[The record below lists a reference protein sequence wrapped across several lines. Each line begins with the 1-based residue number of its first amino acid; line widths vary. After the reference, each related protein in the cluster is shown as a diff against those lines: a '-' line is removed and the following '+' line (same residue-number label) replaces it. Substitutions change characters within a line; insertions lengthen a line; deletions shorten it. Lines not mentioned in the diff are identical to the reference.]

1 MGGLVG
7 GLFNLFEG
15 DPTSGEQQ
23 GLGSLAGFENNAG
36 EGAVNAGLGFNN
48 AILSGNPE
56 AIAQVEAPEI
66 RAGQQQVQQTAEQ
79 NALFGNRGGGTN
91 SATNSAQS
99 NERGNIINLTGQ
111 LQQGAAQS
119 DLNAGLNLTGQGA
132 SNLTSEAGLAEQN
145 NQRLTN
151 DVSGIA
157 QGAASI
163 AAPFLGGGGDL
174 SSAVFPDTG
183 AGAPNEAG
191 SVSPGTGWA
200 TGTGGPT
207 PQWGVNDYQ
216 MPAAN

>member
-1 MGGLVG
+1 MGGFVG
-7 GLFNLFEG
+7 SIFDLASG

-23 GLGSLAGFENNAG
+23 GLQGLSGFENNAG

-119 DLNAGLNLTGQGA
+119 DLNAGQNLLGQGA
-132 SNLTSEAGLAEQN
+132 GNLVSQAGLASA
-145 NQRLTN
+145 NQQRETN

-157 QGAASI
+157 QGAADI
-163 AAPFLGGGGDL
+163 ASPFL
-174 SSAVFPDTG
+174 
-183 AGAPNEAG
+183 
-191 SVSPGTGWA
+191 
-200 TGTGGPT
+200 
-207 PQWGVNDYQ
+207 
-216 MPAAN
+216 

>member
-1 MGGLVG
+1 MGGFVG
-7 GLFNLFEG
+7 SIFDLASG

-23 GLGSLAGFENNAG
+23 GLQGLSGFENNAG

-111 LQQGAAQS
+111 LQQGASQS
-119 DLNAGLNLTGQGA
+119 DLNAGQNLLGQGA
-132 SNLTSEAGLAEQN
+132 GNLVSQAGLASA
-145 NQRLTN
+145 NQQRETN

-157 QGAASI
+157 QGAADIASPFLDPSAA
-163 AAPFLGGGGDL
+163 AAPTPAPPDL
-174 SSAVFPDTG
+174 SSMASPEDTELESINASG
-183 AGAPNEAG
+183 I
-191 SVSPGTGWA
+191 S
-200 TGTGGPT
+200 
-207 PQWGVNDYQ
+207 
-216 MPAAN
+216 

>member
-1 MGGLVG
+1 MGGFVG
-7 GLFNLFEG
+7 SIFDLASG

-23 GLGSLAGFENNAG
+23 GLQGLSGFENNAG

-119 DLNAGLNLTGQGA
+119 DLNAGQNLLGQGA
-132 SNLTSEAGLAEQN
+132 GNLVSQAGLASA
-145 NQRLTN
+145 NQQRETN

-157 QGAASI
+157 KDAGSI
-163 AAPFLGGGGDL
+163 ATGLFDTAGASTLTGADPYETLYN
-174 SSAVFPDTG
+174 AQHPDTG
-183 AGAPNEAG
+183 SMSTE
-191 SVSPGTGWA
+191 SPDLG
-200 TGTGGPT
+200 
-207 PQWGVNDYQ
+207 YI
-216 MPAAN
+216 